1 MPSSPKTRPTGTP
14 REPRSSPT
22 ARRPRDADAT
32 RELLLTTAEE
42 AFTSS
47 GFDGARVD
55 DIAERARVN
64 KRMIYVYFGDKE
76 GLYASVLRRA
86 FARIARRA
94 KVNEIPDVDPAER
107 LRRWIHDYFCF
118 LGRQPELV
126 RLAEWEALAD
136 GSRAASAL
144 LEVAQQELVDLTALL
159 NAGVTAGRFRA
170 DLKPEQALMAIHG
183 LCFGTLSRRRLWNSL
198 WQLDLDEPSV
208 LDSTAEFL
216 AEVVLG
222 GIGVRSTA
230 DPLTRSTSA

>member
-1 MPSSPKTRPTGTP
+1 MAANRKPRPAGKPHRSRQPPS
-14 REPRSSPT
+14 

-42 AFTSS
+42 AFTSA

-55 DIAERARVN
+55 DIAERAHVN

-94 KVNEIPDVDPAER
+94 KVSENPELDPAER
-107 LRRWIHDYFCF
+107 LRLWIHDYFCF

-136 GSRAASAL
+136 GSRSASAL

-159 NAGVTAGRFRA
+159 KAGVHARRFRA
-170 DLKPEQALMAIHG
+170 DLEPEQTLMAIHG
-183 LCFGTLSRRRLWNSL
+183 LCFGTLSRRQLWNSL
-198 WQLDLDEPSV
+198 WRLDLNDPSV
-208 LDSTAEFL
+208 LDATAKFL
-216 AEVVLG
+216 AEVVLE
-222 GIGVRSTA
+222 GIGIRSPENPATRRTTA
-230 DPLTRSTSA
+230 

>member
-1 MPSSPKTRPTGTP
+1 MASNPKKRPVGKTRDSRQTL
-14 REPRSSPT
+14 T

-32 RELLLTTAEE
+32 RELLLTKAEE
-42 AFTSS
+42 AFTAS

-55 DIAERARVN
+55 DIAERANVN

-76 GLYASVLRRA
+76 GLYGTVLRRA
-86 FARIARRA
+86 FARIAQRA
-94 KVNEIPDVDPAER
+94 KVSDSPELDPAER

-144 LEVAQQELVDLTALL
+144 LEVAQQELIDLTALL
-159 NAGVTAGRFRA
+159 KAGVSAGRFRA

-198 WQLDLDEPSV
+198 WQLDLDDPDV
-208 LDSTAEFL
+208 LDSTAKFL
-216 AEVVLG
+216 AEVVLE
-222 GIGVRSTA
+222 GIGIRSSA
-230 DPLTRSTSA
+230 DTVAMRTSA

>member
-1 MPSSPKTRPTGTP
+1 MARPTRPNEKPTTASAATP
-14 REPRSSPT
+14 P
-22 ARRPRDADAT
+22 RRPRDADAT
-32 RELLLTTAEE
+32 RELLLETAQ
-42 AFTSS
+42 AVFTDL

-126 RLAEWEALAD
+126 RLAEWEARAD

-183 LCFGTLSRRRLWNSL
+183 LCFGTLSR
-198 WQLDLDEPSV
+198 
-208 LDSTAEFL
+208 
-216 AEVVLG
+216 
-222 GIGVRSTA
+222 
-230 DPLTRSTSA
+230 